1 MNDCKSPGQNR
12 VAYITL
18 VELFCT
24 KPLVKRV
31 KTSAPGETR
40 THTGRVLNP
49 LPLPIGLPGRSPADA
64 ITIIS
69 DEHEERLYGPLLQH
83 RNRQVRVEILINS
96 IPLIPCHHFSVSEPK
111 GSYLLLFLDL
121 SRNGIGHTLLAG
133 SSRMNRY
140 GVVWKT

>member
-1 MNDCKSPGQNR
+1 MNDYKSPGQNC

-18 VELFCT
+18 IELFCT
-24 KPLVKRV
+24 KPLAKRL

-49 LPLPIGLPGRSPADA
+49 LPLPIGLQGRSPADA

-111 GSYLLLFLDL
+111 GSYLLLF
-121 SRNGIGHTLLAG
+121 
-133 SSRMNRY
+133 
-140 GVVWKT
+140 